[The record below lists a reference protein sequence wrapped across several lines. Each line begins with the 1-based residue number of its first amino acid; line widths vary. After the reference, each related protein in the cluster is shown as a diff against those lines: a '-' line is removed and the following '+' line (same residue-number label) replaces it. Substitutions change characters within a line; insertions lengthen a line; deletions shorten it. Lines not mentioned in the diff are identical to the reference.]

1 MSAHPMNDL
10 FLMERR
16 VGDIYDCVL
25 LINKCLYNME

>member
-1 MSAHPMNDL
+1 MSDL